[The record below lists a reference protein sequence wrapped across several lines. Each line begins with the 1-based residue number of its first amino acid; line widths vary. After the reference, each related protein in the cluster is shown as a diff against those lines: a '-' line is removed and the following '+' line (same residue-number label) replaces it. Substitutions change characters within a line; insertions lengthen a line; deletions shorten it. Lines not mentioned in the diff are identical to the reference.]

1 MNIMRVSSGVVWLML
16 LIVSIL
22 LCLVQRAH
30 GQQGGCV
37 SLLTLDIPATIC
49 AKGNSNFKFNEQFT
63 ADLSNWNQAYGS
75 WSVVNGSAYVAGSSS
90 QAWYSIAYKNGS
102 YDNFDYNVKL
112 RTTGAND
119 VGLYLRGDTSSL
131 SSSKDWYSGY
141 WFGYQNS
148 GDFYIGYMYHG
159 KWTNLYFG
167 NASSVV
173 KPNDWNILRAVFVGS
188 HLDFYING
196 TLVYFTDDNTMSSG
210 QVGIEFF
217 DGSGGTLEVDYATL
231 SNPPGVP
238 ANDVS
243 RNAAVFNRESS
254 SVDHVRPGY
263 SED

>member
-1 MNIMRVSSGVVWLML
+1 MSIARVWSCGVLFML
-16 LIVSIL
+16 S
-22 LCLVQRAH
+22 LCLAQRAH

-37 SLLTLDIPATIC
+37 SLLMLDIPATIC
-49 AKGNSNFKFNEQFT
+49 AKGNSSYKFNEQFT
-63 ADLSNWNQAYGS
+63 TDMSNWNQVYGS
-75 WSVVNGSAYVAGSSS
+75 WSVVNESAYVAGSSS
-90 QAWYSIAYKNGS
+90 QAWHSIAYKNGS
-102 YDNFDYNVKL
+102 FDDFDYNVKL
-112 RTTGAND
+112 RTTGTND

-148 GDFYIGYMYHG
+148 GDFYVGYMYHG

-167 NASSVV
+167 NASSVI

-188 HLDFYING
+188 SLDFYING
-196 TLVYFTDDNTMSSG
+196 TLVYFTQDNTILSG

-238 ANDVS
+238 ANNVS
-243 RNAAVFNRESS
+243 RDAVVFNRESS

>member
-1 MNIMRVSSGVVWLML
+1 MSTTRGGAGGVWSVLFM
-16 LIVSIL
+16 ISIF
-22 LCLVQRAH
+22 LCSTQRAH
-30 GQQGGCV
+30 GQQDGCV
-37 SLLTLDIPATIC
+37 SLLMLDIPATIC
-49 AKGNSNFKFNEQFT
+49 SKGNSSFKFNEQFT
-63 ADLSNWNQAYGS
+63 TDLSNWSQVYGS
-75 WSVVNGSAYVAGSSS
+75 WSVVSGSAYVAGSSS

-102 YDNFDYNVKL
+102 FDDFDYNVKL
-112 RTTGAND
+112 RTTGTND

-131 SSSKDWYSGY
+131 SGSKDWYSGY

-167 NASSVV
+167 NASSVI
-173 KPNDWNILRAVFVGS
+173 KSNDWNVLRAVFVGS
-188 HLDFYING
+188 NLDFYING
-196 TLVYFTDDNTMSSG
+196 TLVYFAQDNTILSG

-238 ANDVS
+238 ANNVS
-243 RNAAVFNRESS
+243 RDAAVFNRESS
-254 SVDHVRPGY
+254 SVDHARPGY

>member
-1 MNIMRVSSGVVWLML
+1 MNTMRVSSGVVRLML
-16 LIVSIL
+16 IIISTL

-49 AKGNSNFKFNEQFT
+49 AKGNNSFKFNEQFT
-63 ADLSNWNQAYGS
+63 TDLNNWNQVYGS
-75 WSVVNGSAYVAGSSS
+75 WSVVNESAYVAGSSS

-102 YDNFDYNVKL
+102 FDNFDYNVKL
-112 RTTGAND
+112 RTTGASD

-131 SSSKDWYSGY
+131 SGSKDWYSGY

-167 NASSVV
+167 SAGSII
-173 KPNDWNILRAVFVGS
+173 KPNDWNVLRAVFVGPK
-188 HLDFYING
+188 LDFYING
-196 TLVYFTDDNTMSSG
+196 TLVYFTQDNTILSG
-210 QVGIEFF
+210 QVGIEYF

-231 SNPPGVP
+231 SNPPSVP
-238 ANDVS
+238 ASDVS
-243 RNAAVFNRESS
+243 RDTAAFNRESS
-254 SVDHVRPGY
+254 SADYVRPGY